1 MDYPEYVK
9 VNNKLYKINTDF
21 RIALECIKISE
32 DETIG
37 DCERALA
44 IIYLLFGEEGLEAY
58 ENHDKLMEKAKKY
71 FLCGQEEL
79 EEKEETPDMDF
90 IEDIDYIE
98 ASFRSDYGMDLE
110 KEKMHWWKFYHL
122 IEGLS
127 DSELGNCCVLNRV
140 RNLRNYDTS
149 KIKDQKEKDRIEKAK
164 KRVELKKY
172 KKENNL
178 TAEQERSMAEF
189 NKKIGL

>member
-1 MDYPEYVK
+1 MNYPEYVE
-9 VNNKLYKINTDF
+9 VNNKLFKINTDF
-21 RIALECIKISE
+21 RVVLECSKISE

-37 DCERALA
+37 DYERALA
-44 IIYLLFGEEGLEAY
+44 IIYLLYGEEGLSAY
-58 ENHDKLMEKAKKY
+58 DDQFELMEKAKKF
-71 FLCGQEEL
+71 FLCGRDEIEER
-79 EEKEETPDMDF
+79 EEKPDMDF

-98 ASFRSDYGMDLE
+98 ASFMSDYSIDLT

-149 KIKDQKEKDRIEKAK
+149 KIKDQKEKDRVEKAK

-189 NKKIGL
+189 NKKIGI